1 MARLNNFFGSLEYNH
16 TYTVLLRIGTSI
28 GTCTYPD
35 FNDFHVHCKGH
46 AQFAF
51 FGGDFDV
58 TITLTDRN
66 PNASSGPC
74 TVVANGSTDTNA
86 AYKVNGSTIEI
97 STELLGGGSFTFSRE
112 GTTTHIG
119 VPGVKPDLWIEK

>member
-1 MARLNNFFGSLEYNH
+1 MARLNNFFGSLNYNH
-16 TYTVLLRIGTSI
+16 TYSVVLRFNINV

-35 FNDFHVHCKGH
+35 FDDFHVHCKGH

-74 TVVANGSTDTNA
+74 SVTANGSTDTNA
-86 AYKVNGSTIEI
+86 AYKVNGNGIDI
-97 STELLGGGSFTFSRE
+97 STSLLGGGTFTFSRD
-112 GTTTHIG
+112 GKTTHIST
-119 VPGVKPDLWIEK
+119 PGAKPDLWIEE